1 MDPQFRNGRFTVS
14 PYGYESKPGTRMH
27 QGYPNSWWVDVY
39 SSKYDKEIRKTG
51 FDPSPN
57 GDLTGK
63 KHKNAKNHE
72 TLDYNGQM
80 ILGSL
85 ESFWVTWLYQLAKE
99 RLIVGL

>member
-1 MDPQFRNGRFTVS
+1 MVIWFDWQ
-14 PYGYESKPGTRMH
+14 
-27 QGYPNSWWVDVY
+27 
-39 SSKYDKEIRKTG
+39 KTY
-51 FDPSPN
+51 
-57 GDLTGK
+57 
-63 KHKNAKNHE
+63 KNAKNHE